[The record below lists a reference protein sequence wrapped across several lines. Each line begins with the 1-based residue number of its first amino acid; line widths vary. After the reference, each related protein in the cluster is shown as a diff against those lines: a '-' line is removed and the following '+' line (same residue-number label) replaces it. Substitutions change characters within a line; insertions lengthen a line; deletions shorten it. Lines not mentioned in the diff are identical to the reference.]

1 MLSYKLVFVLEMV
14 GGKLSFLGK
23 AWQLL
28 RWAVHVVLEILRAL
42 AVRLHA
48 CQLLSGVLGSGTTYL
63 GGHPEVRGEDRVCVA
78 RMLSGA
84 SSVLLAAC
92 RQHQR
97 NPEVRRQLCV
107 VRVCRNGC
115 SMRAQALHSPTP

>member
-1 MLSYKLVFVLEMV
+1 MVSYKLVFVLEMV
-14 GGKLSFLGK
+14 GGELSFLGK

-48 CQLLSGVLGSGTTYL
+48 CKLVGGVLGSGTTYL

-78 RMLSGA
+78 RTLSGA
-84 SSVLLAAC
+84 SSVLLAAY

-97 NPEVRRQLCV
+97 NPEVRRQL
-107 VRVCRNGC
+107 
-115 SMRAQALHSPTP
+115 

>member
-1 MLSYKLVFVLEMV
+1 MV
-14 GGKLSFLGK
+14 GGELSLLGK

-28 RWAVHVVLEILRAL
+28 WWAVHVVLEILRAL

-48 CQLLSGVLGSGTTYL
+48 CKLVSGVLVSGTTYS
-63 GGHPEVRGEDRVCVA
+63 GGHPEVRGEDGVCVA
-78 RMLSGA
+78 RTLSGA
-84 SSVLLAAC
+84 SSGLLVAY